1 MGARRELKAE
11 QREGYLMHFL
21 KSTWYTFALG
31 LFLLAGTL
39 VFMGI
44 EGNHEEFTAYK
55 RLEEQNEFNTTLRAV
70 SCEISE
76 QWVRTIFIIYI

>member
-11 QREGYLMHFL
+11 QREGYLMHFI

-44 EGNHEEFTAYK
+44 EGNHEEFVTYK
-55 RLEEQNEFNTTLRAV
+55 LLEEQLHYNETLR
-70 SCEISE
+70 S
-76 QWVRTIFIIYI
+76 VR